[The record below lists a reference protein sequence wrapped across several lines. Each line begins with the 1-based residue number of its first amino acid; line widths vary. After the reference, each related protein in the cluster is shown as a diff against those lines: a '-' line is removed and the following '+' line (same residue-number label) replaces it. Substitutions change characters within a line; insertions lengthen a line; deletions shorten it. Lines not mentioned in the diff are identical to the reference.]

1 MFKKILSAV
10 VAVTIV
16 FSPIGNSVFQELQ
29 QQTEVS
35 AKRYKSGTKRYNN
48 NSRVTNPDNNQNNT
62 VNRNT
67 NTTNRTATR
76 NNGGMMRGLMYGG
89 LAGLLF
95 GGLLAGMGGLAPI
108 LGMAINIIGILLAFM
123 LISRIIS
130 AFKRNRQQEDRDQ
143 WRR

>member
-1 MFKKILSAV
+1 MLKKLLSAA

-16 FSPIGNSVFQELQ
+16 FSPIGNTVFQDLQ

-48 NSRVTNPDNNQNNT
+48 NRVTTPDNNQNNT

-67 NTTNRTATR
+67 TTTNRNVTR

-95 GGLLAGMGGLAPI
+95 GGLLAGMGGLGPI

-130 AFKRNRQQEDRDQ
+130 AFKRNRHPEDRDQ